1 MRSDDRTLRQL
12 AQRVLLG
19 PNKVSTPSV
28 AACPQNNPSRTLS
41 APWHSGDEKQNLKEF
56 YDTEV
61 GFVHGTQLQRAPTV
75 SRRGTR
81 TYFALAL
88 VSAVGLSL
96 FYLLARSPHFGPC
109 GSTIRLAQDDVCPQ
123 TTGITPQSNNALLAE
138 LEATYLTDDFKLK
151 AFESLGG
158 AVRIPYVF

>member
-12 AQRVLLG
+12 AQRVLG

-28 AACPQNNPSRTLS
+28 AACPQNNPSRILS
-41 APWHSGDEKQNLKEF
+41 APWYARDEKQTLKEF

-61 GFVHGTQLQRAPTV
+61 GFVHGPQLQHPSTV

-81 TYFALAL
+81 TYFSLAL

-109 GSTIRLAQDDVCPQ
+109 GSTIRLAQDDGCPQ

-138 LEATYLTDDFKLK
+138 LEANYLTDDFKLK